1 MEDVLTYVGRNQ
13 ERYLAQL
20 AELIAIPSV
29 STETSK
35 AVEMHRCAEWLVR
48 HLRHL
53 GLDAHV
59 FATPGHPIVHAEYLA
74 QSNAP
79 ILLLYGHYDV
89 QPAGS
94 PELWDSPPFQAT
106 VRDGRLYARGSTDDK
121 GQFFIHLKAAEAW
134 LKTTGRLP
142 VNLKIVLEGEEEIGS
157 TNLASF
163 LTEHKERLACGVAVI
178 SDTAFFADG
187 VPSIC
192 YGLRGIV
199 YMQVDIEGPNRD
211 LHSGSF
217 GGSVQNPTHVL
228 AELIARLQDKR
239 GAVSIPGFYDDV
251 VPLSAE
257 EQVAFEELPWSDE
270 AFARDLG
277 VDELFGEEG
286 FGTLERL
293 WARPTLDCNGIIG
306 GFTSEGV
313 MSIIP
318 ARASAKISMRLV
330 PNQDPE
336 KIASL
341 FEQHIRSLAPR
352 SVRVAVKRLSAAE
365 PAITPLDSPGI
376 RAALAALEKAFGKKP
391 LLQRD
396 GGSIP
401 VITRLKKILGA
412 DTVLLGFG
420 LPDENA
426 HGPNEFLKLENFYGG
441 IRTVVHFYKELSSY
455 AQKNEESRSFNRPVQ
470 EARGQ
475 D

>member
-1 MEDVLTYVGRNQ
+1 MEEVLTYVERNQ
-13 ERYLAQL
+13 ERYLGEL

-29 STETSK
+29 STETGK
-35 AVEMHRCAEWLVR
+35 AAEMQRCAEWLVR
-48 HLRHL
+48 HLRQL
-53 GLDAHV
+53 GFVAQV
-59 FATPGHPIVHAEYLA
+59 FATAGHPIVYAEYPT
-74 QSNAP
+74 QPNAP
-79 ILLLYGHYDV
+79 VLLLYGHYDV
-89 QPAGS
+89 QPAGP
-94 PELWDSPPFQAT
+94 PELWDSPPFQVT
-106 VRDGRLYARGSTDDK
+106 VREGRLYARGSTDDK

-142 VNLKIVLEGEEEIGS
+142 VNLKIVVEGEEEIGS
-157 TNLASF
+157 ANLASF
-163 LTEHKERLACGVAVI
+163 LTQHKERLACDAAVI

-192 YGLRGIV
+192 YGMRGIS
-199 YMQVDIEGPNRD
+199 YMQVEIEGPNRD
-211 LHSGSF
+211 LHSGAF

-228 AELIARLQDKR
+228 AGLIARLQDKR
-239 GAVSIPGFYDDV
+239 GTVTIPGFYDDV
-251 VPLSAE
+251 VSLSGKE
-257 EQVAFEELPWSDE
+257 REAFGELPWNDA

-286 FGTLERL
+286 FSTLERL

-336 KIASL
+336 KIAFL
-341 FEQHIRSLAPR
+341 FERHIRSLAPR
-352 SVRVAVKRLSAAE
+352 SVRVVVKHLTAAE
-365 PAITPLDSPGI
+365 PAVTSLDSPAM
-376 RAALAALEKAFGKKP
+376 RVALTALEKVFGKKP

-401 VITRLKKILGA
+401 VITLLKKILGA

-426 HGPNEFLKLENFYGG
+426 HGPNEFLSLENFFKG
-441 IRTVVHFYKELSSY
+441 IRTAAHFYEDLAAIQSK
-455 AQKNEESRSFNRPVQ
+455 
-470 EARGQ
+470 G